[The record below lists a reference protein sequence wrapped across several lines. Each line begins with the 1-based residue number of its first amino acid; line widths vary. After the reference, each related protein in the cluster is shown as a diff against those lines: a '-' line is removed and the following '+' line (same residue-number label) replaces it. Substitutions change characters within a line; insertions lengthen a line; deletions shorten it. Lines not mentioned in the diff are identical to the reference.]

1 VNVLQKRLLLSF
13 SLILLAAIQPARS
26 GAAKEAGYSS
36 QNGRQTPPAKTTE
49 PKVGEAA
56 PTFEQILDK
65 YVQALGG
72 KAALLAPDSRVM
84 KGTIEA
90 PAAGAKGAIEIYAK
104 TPDKLLTEVALA
116 MAGNPRTGFNGDT
129 AWQEEY
135 GQAKELTVYPRRDAD
150 FYLPLKLSEL
160 FPRIEL
166 KGKEK
171 LGAREVYR
179 LEAPRLGN
187 PRRWYF
193 DTVSGLLLR
202 VETRNSEGNLI
213 SREDYEDYRAVDGI
227 QYPFTTRRLDQDQTE
242 TVIKYSEIKHNVP
255 LDDAKFDMPAAKSG
269 SETPAPKTKQAPHI
283 EHNAIQQDRVIAGGP
298 EEALV
303 PMRDGAQLALDL
315 YFPSGPPKGLPVVL
329 ERTPYNKAIVG
340 RRAKFWTARG
350 YVYAIQDVRG
360 RFRSQGRFEPFLR
373 EGSDGFDTIEW
384 LARQPW
390 CSGKVGTIGG
400 SYGAL
405 VQWLAAVEQPPH
417 LAAMVVNVPPTDIFP
432 YDGGVMDFWALMQ
445 WLYIIRRQKPEDN
458 SPLSALQSFSPK
470 FERAFDDLPV
480 AGVDVKVFGS
490 VDEIWRRFC
499 SEDPNSDYWKSA
511 HYLSELDRVTAP
523 VLHQSGWF
531 DDCGLGTKLNYLAM
545 MKAGA
550 KNQRL
555 ILGPWAHTDTGRK
568 QRGRDFGE
576 AALLDLEQE
585 YADWFAHWLKGEA
598 AAPGDPVKLFVMGE
612 NRWMTAPS
620 YPPPGQPKKYFL
632 AGNFALSPDSGD
644 GRQESDQYVYDPG
657 DPTPSPRTLGDDE
670 MESRYGKMLAKRK
683 DIVAY
688 RSAPIQEPF
697 KILGPM
703 SAVIHVS
710 SDAPETDLFVRISE
724 EDPSHGLFLLAEG
737 KSRVR
742 FQGTKPAR
750 VEVDLWHTAIRI
762 AKGDRLVVDIASAS
776 FPVYARNLNTGEN
789 SLTGKVHRKAKV
801 AVHRGA
807 EFPSFV
813 EFSSVTGVGPQ

>member
-1 VNVLQKRLLLSF
+1 MSQKRLLLSI
-13 SLILLAAIQPARS
+13 SLIFLAALQPVRS
-26 GAAKEAGYSS
+26 GAAKEPGYSS
-36 QNGRQTPPAKTTE
+36 QTGRQTPPAKTTE
-49 PKVGEAA
+49 PKVGDA
-56 PTFEQILDK
+56 PPTLEQILDK

-72 KAALLAPDSRVM
+72 KAALLAPNSRVM
-84 KGTIEA
+84 KGAIEA
-90 PAAGAKGAIEIYAK
+90 PAIGAKGTIEIYAK
-104 TPDKLLTEVALA
+104 APDKLLTEVALA
-116 MAGNPRTGFNGDT
+116 MAGNPRTGFNGDI
-129 AWQEEY
+129 AWQEEH
-135 GQAKELTVYPRRDAD
+135 GEAKELTVYPKRDAD
-150 FYLPLKLSEL
+150 FYLPLKLREL

-171 LGAREVYR
+171 LGAREVYC
-179 LEAPRLGN
+179 LEAPRGGK

-193 DTVSGLLLR
+193 DTESGLLLR
-202 VETRNSEGNLI
+202 VETRNPEGNLL

-227 QYPFTTRRLDQDQTE
+227 QFPFTTRHLDQDQTE
-242 TVIKYSEIKHNVP
+242 IVIKYSEIKHNVP

-269 SETPAPKTKQAPHI
+269 GAAPAPQTKQPPH
-283 EHNAIQQDRVIAGGP
+283 

-303 PMRDGAQLALDL
+303 PMRDGTQLALDL
-315 YFPSGPPKGLPVVL
+315 YFPSGPSKGLPVVL
-329 ERTPYNKAIVG
+329 ERTPYNKATGG
-340 RRAKFWTARG
+340 RRAAFWTARG

-360 RFRSQGRFEPFLR
+360 RFRSEGRFEPFLR

-400 SYGAL
+400 SYDAL
-405 VQWLAAVEQPPH
+405 VQWQAAVEQPPH
-417 LAAMVVNVPPTDIFP
+417 LAAMVVNVPPTDNFP

-445 WLYIIRRQKPEDN
+445 WLHIIRRQKPDDS
-458 SPLSALQSFSPK
+458 SPLSALQSFFPK
-470 FERAFDDLPV
+470 FEKAFDDLPV
-480 AGVDVKVFGS
+480 SGQDVKVFGH

-511 HYLSELDRVTAP
+511 RYLSKVNRVTVP

-555 ILGPWAHTDTGRK
+555 ILGPWGHTDTGRK
-568 QRGRDFGE
+568 QRGLDFGE

-598 AAPGDPVKLFVMGE
+598 AAPSDPVKLFVMGE
-612 NRWMTAPS
+612 NRWMTAAS
-620 YPPPGQPKKYFL
+620 YPPPGQPKRYFL
-632 AGNFALSPDSGD
+632 ASNFALLPDNGD
-644 GRQESDQYVYDPG
+644 SLQGSDQYVYDPG

-670 MESRYGKMLAKRK
+670 MESRYSKMLAKRK

-710 SDAPETDLFVRISE
+710 SDAPETDLFVRVSE

-789 SLTGKVHRKAKV
+789 SLTGTVHRKAKV
-801 AVHRGA
+801 ALYRSA

-813 EFSSVTGVGPQ
+813 EFSSVTGVAPQ

>member
-1 VNVLQKRLLLSF
+1 VSQKRLLLSF
-13 SLILLAAIQPARS
+13 SLILLAALQPASS
-26 GAAKEAGYSS
+26 GAAKEPGDSS
-36 QNGRQTPPAKTTE
+36 QNGRQAPPAKTTE
-49 PKVGEAA
+49 PKVGEAP
-56 PTFEQILDK
+56 PTLEQILDK

-72 KAALLAPDSRVM
+72 KAALLAPNSRVM

-90 PAAGAKGAIEIYAK
+90 PATGVKGTIEIYAK

-116 MAGNPRTGFNGDT
+116 PAGNLRTGFNGDT
-129 AWQEEY
+129 AWQEEH
-135 GQAKELTVYPRRDAD
+135 GEVKELTVYPKRDAD
-150 FYLPLKLSEL
+150 FFLPLKLREL

-193 DTVSGLLLR
+193 DTVTGLLLR
-202 VETRNSEGNLI
+202 VETRNSEGNLL

-227 QYPFTTRRLDQDQTE
+227 QFPFTMRRLDQDQTE
-242 TVIKYSEIKHNVP
+242 IVIKYSAIKHNVP
-255 LDDAKFDMPAAKSG
+255 LDDAKFDMPAAKPG
-269 SETPAPKTKQAPHI
+269 GEAPAPQTKQPPH
-283 EHNAIQQDRVIAGGP
+283 

-303 PMRDGAQLALDL
+303 PMRDGVRLALDL
-315 YFPSGPPKGLPVVL
+315 YFPSGPSKGLPVVL
-329 ERTPYNKAIVG
+329 ERTPYNKAIFG
-340 RRAKFWTARG
+340 RRAEFWTARG

-360 RFRSQGRFEPFLR
+360 RFRSEGRFEPFLR

-405 VQWLAAVEQPPH
+405 VQWQAAVEQPPH
-417 LAAMVVNVPPTDIFP
+417 LAAMVVNVPPTDNFP
-432 YDGGVMDFWALMQ
+432 YDGGVMDFWGLIQ
-445 WLYIIRRQKPEDN
+445 WLHIIRRQKPEDS
-458 SPLSALQSFSPK
+458 SPLSALQSFSPT
-470 FERAFDDLPV
+470 FEKVFDDLPV
-480 AGVDVKVFGS
+480 AGQDVKVFGR

-511 HYLSELDRVTAP
+511 RYLSKVDRVTVP

-598 AAPGDPVKLFVMGE
+598 AAPSDPVKLFVMGE
-612 NRWMTAPS
+612 NRWMTAAS

-632 AGNFALSPDSGD
+632 AGNFALLPDSGD
-644 GRQESDQYVYDPG
+644 SRQGTDQYVYDPG
-657 DPTPSPRTLGDDE
+657 DPTPSPRTLDDDE
-670 MESRYGKMLAKRK
+670 MEFRYSKMLAKRK

-688 RSAPIQEPF
+688 RTAPIQEPF

-703 SAVIHVS
+703 SAVIYVS
-710 SDAPETDLFVRISE
+710 SDAPETDIFVRISE
-724 EDPSHGLFLLAEG
+724 EDPSHGHFLLAEG

-750 VEVDLWHTAIRI
+750 VEVDLWRTAIRI
-762 AKGDRLVVDIASAS
+762 AKGNRLVVDIASAS

-789 SLTGKVHRKAKV
+789 SLTGKIYRKAKI
-801 AVHRGA
+801 AVHRSA

-813 EFSSVTGVGPQ
+813 EFSSVTGVAPQ